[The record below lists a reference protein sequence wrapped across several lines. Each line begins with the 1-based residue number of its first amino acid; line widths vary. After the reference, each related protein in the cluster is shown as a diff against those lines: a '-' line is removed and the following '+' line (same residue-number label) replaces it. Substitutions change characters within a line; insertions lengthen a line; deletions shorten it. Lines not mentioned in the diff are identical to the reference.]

1 MDIQFSYASG
11 LHDSIFGKALEPI
24 RSIILAESDAL
35 DKRLGLVD
43 SLFNVEKSSHFA
55 EGYEVRAGLEEFM
68 AVPDGGEPV
77 NDGTEST
84 GKKVIENIQFL
95 KSTVITRSAL
105 EDAKMK
111 ITPEMKRKIEG
122 FVGVYYR
129 TRNHIASAALANAEQ
144 KAVRIN
150 GADVDLTTFDGL
162 PLFHKA
168 HKWGGKKKSGNQCN
182 LFYLADGA
190 DAIKSVEYLED
201 VINTASFKLINMKD
215 ENGNAMGYEA
225 DTIRVPGNRKHLA
238 MYLRK
243 LLGSEYAGS
252 IENATMNTQNGKYNL
267 FIDPFWQSD
276 KDVIDVMSKESSR
289 LISGNVFQNRSKLT
303 VTAREDRGLNLEQ
316 IARCR
321 FGVGFPEY
329 KHIERIYLLDKDAT
343 MATAERL
350 D

>member
-1 MDIQFSYASG
+1 MDITFSYASG
-11 LHDSIFGKALEPI
+11 LNDSIFGKALEPI

-43 SLFNVEKSSHFA
+43 AFFNVEKSTHFA
-55 EGYEVRAGLEEFM
+55 EGYEVRAGLDEFQ
-68 AVPDGGEPV
+68 AVPDGGEPI

-84 GKKVIENIQFL
+84 GKKVVENIQFL
-95 KSTVITRSAL
+95 KSIVLTRSAL

-111 ITPEMKRKIEG
+111 ITPEMQRKIEG

-129 TRNHIASAALANAEQ
+129 TRNHIASAALSAAEN
-144 KAVRIN
+144 KAIKIN
-150 GADVDLTTFDGL
+150 GADIDLTTFDGL

-168 HKWGGKKKSGNQCN
+168 HKWGGKKKNGTQCN

-201 VINTASFKLINMKD
+201 VINTASFKLINTKD
-215 ENGNAMGYEA
+215 ETGNVLGYEA
-225 DTIRVPGNRKHLA
+225 DTIRVPGNRKTLA

-243 LLGSEYAGS
+243 MLGSEYAGS
-252 IENATMNTQNGKYNL
+252 IENATMNTQSGKFNL
-267 FIDPFWQSD
+267 FVDPFWQANE
-276 KDVIDVMSKESSR
+276 DVIDVMSKESNKN
-289 LISGNVFQNRSKLT
+289 LSGNIFQNRSKLS
-303 VTAREDRGLNLEQ
+303 VTTREDRGLNLEQ

-343 MATAERL
+343 MATAEL
-350 D
+350 LG

>member
-1 MDIQFSYASG
+1 MDINFTYAGG
-11 LHDSIFGKALEPI
+11 LNDSIFGKALEPI
-24 RSIILAESDAL
+24 RMIITAESDAL

-43 SLFNVEKSSHFA
+43 QLFNVEKSTNFQ
-55 EGYEVRAGLEEFM
+55 EGYDIRAGLDEFQ
-68 AVPDGGEPV
+68 AVAEGGEPI

-84 GKKVIENIQFL
+84 GRKVIDNIQFL
-95 KSTVITRSAL
+95 KSIVITRSAL

-111 ITPEMKRKIEG
+111 ITPEMKRKLEG

-129 TRNHIASAALANAEQ
+129 TRNHVASAALNSAEN
-144 KAVRIN
+144 KAVIIN
-150 GADVDLTTFDGL
+150 GAEVDLTTFDKL

-168 HKWGGKKKSGNQCN
+168 HKWGGKKKNGTQCN
-182 LFYLADGA
+182 LFYLNDGA

-201 VINTASFKLINMKD
+201 VVNTASFKLLNMKD
-215 ENGNAMGYEA
+215 ENGNVMGYAA
-225 DTIRVPGNRKHLA
+225 DTIRIPGNRRALA
-238 MYLRK
+238 MYMRK
-243 LLGSEYAGS
+243 MLGSEYAGS
-252 IENATMNTQNGKYNL
+252 IENATLNTQNGKFNL

-276 KDVIDVMSKESSR
+276 KDVIDVMSQESSKA
-289 LISGNVFQNRSKLT
+289 ISGNVFQNRRPLS
-303 VTAREDRGLNLEQ
+303 VNSREDRGLNLEQ

-343 MATAERL
+343 MATAELL